1 MRDSR
6 ARLMDM
12 LEAIELIERYAA
24 KGRRAFEDDE
34 LIQTWFVH
42 HLQIIGEAAARLG
55 HDFHD
60 AHPGIP
66 WAEIVAMRNILVHD
80 YFGIDPKEIWPAVE
94 RDLPGPISGEW
105 RIPDAERFC
114 VRAGL

>member
-1 MRDSR
+1 VRDSR

-60 AHPGIP
+60 AHPDMP

-80 YFGIDPKEIWPAVE
+80 YYRVG
-94 RDLPGPISGEW
+94 G
-105 RIPDAERFC
+105 
-114 VRAGL
+114 